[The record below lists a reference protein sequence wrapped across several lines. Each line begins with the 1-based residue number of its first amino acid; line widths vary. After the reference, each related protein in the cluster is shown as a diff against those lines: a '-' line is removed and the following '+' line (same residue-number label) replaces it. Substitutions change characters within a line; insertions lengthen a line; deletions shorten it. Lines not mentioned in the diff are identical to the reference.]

1 MSSLCLEEI
10 HPINILWWR
19 IMKGKLVFSVNVLV
33 PRERKNI
40 MYLGPA
46 SKDGDRSIAAYSLKL
61 NVPSTVIK

>member
-1 MSSLCLEEI
+1 
-10 HPINILWWR
+10 
-19 IMKGKLVFSVNVLV
+19 MKGKLVFSVNVLV